1 MNSKTQPLTP
11 TAIARLRE
19 LIKFMED
26 TQPVVNMD
34 FGLQIDVDEKRTAED
49 IPSCGTVACI
59 AGWLCVLNQ
68 KHLPQ
73 PFTFEALDG
82 EYSWLDVGTNA
93 SALLELDADYPRLD
107 YLFFVDAWPAVWYQ
121 RYAHAQN
128 NDVARRRVVIE
139 FLTEIC
145 DQGYFQTVDEND
157 EADEEDEDD
166 TDLPSGW

>member
-26 TQPVVNMD
+26 TQPAVNMD
-34 FGLQIDVDEKRTAED
+34 YGLQINVDEKRTAED

-82 EYSWLDVGTNA
+82 EYAWSEVCRNA
-93 SALLELDADYPRLD
+93 RTLLELDGAEWNLTHL
-107 YLFFVDAWPAVWYQ
+107 LFVSGWPALWYD
-121 RYAHAQN
+121 RYERAENSDA
-128 NDVARRRVVIE
+128 ARRRVVIE

-145 DQGYFQTVDEND
+145 NQGYFQTVDENNRD
-157 EADEEDEDD
+157 DEEDYERD
-166 TDLPSGW
+166 

>member
-1 MNSKTQPLTP
+1 MNPKTQPLTP

-19 LIKFMED
+19 LIKFMEN
-26 TQPVVNMD
+26 TKPLVNMD
-34 FGLQIDVDEKRTAED
+34 VGLTIDTDEKSTAEE

-68 KHLPQ
+68 RHLPQ

-82 EYSWLDVGTNA
+82 EYSWSEIRDNA
-93 SALLELDADYPRLD
+93 CAILELGEYTSIAAH
-107 YLFFVDAWPAVWYQ
+107 LFFTCFWPSTWNV
-121 RYAHAQN
+121 RYAQAERSA
-128 NDVARRRVVIE
+128 DRRKVVIE

-157 EADEEDEDD
+157 EDDGEDYERN
-166 TDLPSGW
+166 

>member
-1 MNSKTQPLTP
+1 MNPKTQPLTP

-26 TQPVVNMD
+26 NESHVDMSV
-34 FGLQIDVDEKRTAED
+34 GLTIDTEEKRTAEE

-68 KHLPQ
+68 KQLPR

-82 EYSWLDVGTNA
+82 EYSWLDVWINA
-93 SALLELDADYPRLD
+93 SVLLELDADYPRLRH
-107 YLFFVDAWPAVWYQ
+107 LFFIDAWPSAWYQ
-121 RYAHAQN
+121 RYTQAERSADQ
-128 NDVARRRVVIE
+128 RKVVIE

-157 EADEEDEDD
+157 EEDADD

>member
-1 MNSKTQPLTP
+1 MNPKTQSLTP

-19 LIKFMED
+19 LIKLMED
-26 TQPVVNMD
+26 NEAHVNMSV
-34 FGLQIDVDEKRTAED
+34 GLTIDTDEKRTAGE

-73 PFTFEALDG
+73 HFTFEALDG
-82 EYSWLDVGTNA
+82 EYSWLDVWTNA
-93 SALLELDADYPRLD
+93 RDILELNEDYPRLRH
-107 YLFFVDAWPAVWYQ
+107 LFFVDAWPSSWNE
-121 RYAHAQN
+121 RYAQAE
-128 NDVARRRVVIE
+128 NDAGHRRVVIE

-157 EADEEDEDD
+157 EEEEDYERD
-166 TDLPSGW
+166 